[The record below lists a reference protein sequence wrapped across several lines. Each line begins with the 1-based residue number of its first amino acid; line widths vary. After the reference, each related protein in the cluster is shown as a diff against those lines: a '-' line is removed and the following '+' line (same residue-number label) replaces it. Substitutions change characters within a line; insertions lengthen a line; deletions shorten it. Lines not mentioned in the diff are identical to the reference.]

1 MANRDRTPRL
11 FIIEDSPA
19 DAQLLQQALEEVGWP
34 CKIHAAQDGD
44 EALAGLSAL
53 SDLEARPDLIL
64 LDLSLPRQSGLE
76 VLRLIKAHPTFGYL
90 PVIVLSGSE
99 SEEDIVGAYEQHAA
113 CFVLKPFDMDGYVAL
128 ARAMAGFWLS
138 NIVRLPR
145 RQLAGRA

>member
-19 DAQLLQQALEEVGWP
+19 DAQLLQQSLEEVGWP

-44 EALAGLSAL
+44 EALSALSAL
-53 SDLEARPDLIL
+53 SGLEARPDLIL
-64 LDLSLPRQSGLE
+64 LDWNLPRQSGLE
-76 VLRLIKAHPTFGYL
+76 VLRAIKAHPVFGYL

-99 SEEDIVGAYEQHAA
+99 SEEDVVSAYEEHAA
-113 CFVLKPFDMDGYVAL
+113 CFVLKPLDLDGYVDL

-145 RQLAGRA
+145 RQAHGRA